1 MIARGQYSS
10 SLKMNIK
17 IYIDDNDGAILPIDR
32 KSWQSCVLWCMITES
47 YALWYK
53 PCHSQLNK

>member
-1 MIARGQYSS
+1 
-10 SLKMNIK
+10 MNIK

-53 PCHSQLNK
+53 PGHSQLNT